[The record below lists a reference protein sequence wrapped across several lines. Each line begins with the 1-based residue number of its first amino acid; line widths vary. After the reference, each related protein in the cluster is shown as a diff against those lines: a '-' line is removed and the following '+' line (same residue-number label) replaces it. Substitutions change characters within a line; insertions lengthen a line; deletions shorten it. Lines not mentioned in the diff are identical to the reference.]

1 MDTKNTN
8 YCIFINKFQKKKC
21 NIICDN
27 CLYCD
32 KHIKYKNIKFFEIIN
47 RILKT
52 KNKLFIDAIDDIYL
66 LFKYIQ

>member
-32 KHIKYKNIKFFEIIN
+32 KHIKYKNIKFFEI
-47 RILKT
+47 
-52 KNKLFIDAIDDIYL
+52 Y
-66 LFKYIQ
+66 